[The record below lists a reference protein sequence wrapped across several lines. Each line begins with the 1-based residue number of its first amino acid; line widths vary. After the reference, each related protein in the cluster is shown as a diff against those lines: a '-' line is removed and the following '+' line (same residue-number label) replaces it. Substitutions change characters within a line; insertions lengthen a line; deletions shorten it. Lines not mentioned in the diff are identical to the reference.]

1 MKRCQSLTVKKQQC
15 KNMTKD
21 GYFCSRHGIQTG
33 GGVPPDIIEINLVRF
48 YITFVTDY
56 EISDIVAALTD
67 FIRLQPKT
75 SFEIMFLISESRIP
89 DKLPV
94 LPNILV
100 TFSVTKDLFKQI
112 IFKSTE
118 HSLLVVCA
126 HGDVQPS
133 TKLTKFFAG
142 DRFIESR
149 DIAVDN
155 PDVYLFI
162 TYIMC
167 FNTKFFPADTSAM
180 PTNILSIQ
188 LEEHQKMS
196 SSKIFNDILT
206 PMKVFFKPTNIWSI
220 ANELKP
226 HLKLVYNSEFFKD
239 PVETWIL
246 TSLSNARIKQQQQ
259 QNRRFQESLSDD
271 EDDFNGGE
279 DVQQS
284 FARR

>member
-1 MKRCQSLTVKKQQC
+1 
-15 KNMTKD
+15 
-21 GYFCSRHGIQTG
+21 
-33 GGVPPDIIEINLVRF
+33 
-48 YITFVTDY
+48 
-56 EISDIVAALTD
+56 
-67 FIRLQPKT
+67 
-75 SFEIMFLISESRIP
+75 
-89 DKLPV
+89 
-94 LPNILV
+94 
-100 TFSVTKDLFKQI
+100 
-112 IFKSTE
+112 
-118 HSLLVVCA
+118 
-126 HGDVQPS
+126 
-133 TKLTKFFAG
+133 
-142 DRFIESR
+142 
-149 DIAVDN
+149 
-155 PDVYLFI
+155 
-162 TYIMC
+162 
-167 FNTKFFPADTSAM
+167 M